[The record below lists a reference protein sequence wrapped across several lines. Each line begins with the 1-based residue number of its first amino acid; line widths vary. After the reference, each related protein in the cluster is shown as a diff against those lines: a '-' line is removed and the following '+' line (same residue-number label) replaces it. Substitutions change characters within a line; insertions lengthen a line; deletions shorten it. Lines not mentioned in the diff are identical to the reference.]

1 MKFLLLARL
10 ASVRNMLKVGV
21 GLQIHIDDMEHAKYV
36 ENHVPGYLW
45 RVYSSCRYARCLW
58 RFSLLIIYLYLQF
71 FLSLLQFLQAFVT
84 QDVRDRDL
92 LQKNLKSFEVPI
104 INAREQNNRNAPLV
118 TPEVLSPLKRS
129 IRLYLDAYLNWFS
142 VKGTT
147 LREEYL
153 RRAFWVTP

>member
-1 MKFLLLARL
+1 
-10 ASVRNMLKVGV
+10 
-21 GLQIHIDDMEHAKYV
+21 
-36 ENHVPGYLW
+36 
-45 RVYSSCRYARCLW
+45 
-58 RFSLLIIYLYLQF
+58 
-71 FLSLLQFLQAFVT
+71 
-84 QDVRDRDL
+84 VRDRDL